1 MKRNVWLYLLVSFS
15 WTWACWI
22 GGAFLIQLNGYA
34 LDTDA
39 TLFEVIGAIGSEKSA
54 FPQLLFA
61 LGVFGPFLGSVIA
74 GKPFKDFFSLEQ
86 RSFSI
91 YAWMIPLV
99 IVIPTLIMSFLF
111 SEVPEG
117 KVTFGSAAST
127 IGLYFL
133 SNLLT
138 SGTEE
143 FGWRGFL
150 YPYLRSREKNFWE
163 ATWKGGIIWA
173 AWHYPFLIIM
183 YMGQGMFVLLLYLIG
198 FTAGIV
204 AMNYLTNFVFKKTES
219 IPTVMAMHALNNT
232 ASYALLL
239 FFPRTPFMILVYLT
253 TWAVVGY
260 VEKKHHLD

>member
-1 MKRNVWLYLLVSFS
+1 MKRKVWLYLLVSFG

-39 TLFEVIGAIGSEKSA
+39 TLFEVVRAIGSEQSA

-61 LGVFGPFLGSVIA
+61 LGVFGPLLGSVIA
-74 GKPFKDFFSLEQ
+74 GKPFKDFFSLKE
-86 RSFSI
+86 RSFVI
-91 YAWMIPLV
+91 YAWVIPLV

-111 SEVPEG
+111 SKVPEG
-117 KVTFGSAAST
+117 KLYFGSAARV

-150 YPYLRSREKNFWE
+150 YPYLRNREKSFWD

-173 AWHYPFLIIM
+173 AWHYPFLIVL
-183 YMGQGMFVLLLYLIG
+183 YMGQGMFVLMLYLIG

-204 AMNYLTNFVFKKTES
+204 AMNYLTNFVFEKTES

>member
-1 MKRNVWLYLLVSFS
+1 MKRNVWLYLLVSFG

-22 GGAFLIQLNGYA
+22 GGALLIQLNGYA
-34 LDTDA
+34 LDTDV
-39 TLFEVIGAIGSEKSA
+39 TLFEVVGALGKEQPA

-61 LGVFGPFLGSVIA
+61 LGVFGPILGSLIA
-74 GKPFKDFFSLEQ
+74 GKPFKDFFSLKG
-86 RSFSI
+86 RSFAT
-91 YAWMIPLV
+91 YAFLIPLV

-111 SEVPEG
+111 SKVAEG
-117 KVTFGSAAST
+117 KMAFDSAASA

-150 YPYLRSREKNFWE
+150 YPYLRKREKSFWE

-173 AWHYPFLIIM
+173 VWHYPLLILM
-183 YMGQGMFVLLLYLIG
+183 YAGQGMVVLLPSLAG

-204 AMNYLTNFVFKKTES
+204 AMNYLTNFVFEKTES
-219 IPTVMAMHALNNT
+219 IPTVVAMHALNNT
-232 ASYALLL
+232 ASYAVLL
-239 FFPRTPFMILVYLT
+239 FFPGTPFLILVHLT
-253 TWAVVGY
+253 AWAMVGY